1 MVGKDFNLTSNN
13 PIENSDFRIL
23 VSLQVQPSKEQLMTF
38 TWWKKELSMNSSNIF
53 SSEKLSFAIFLGF
66 QKLTSIFSSFSD
78 FVIAS

>member
-38 TWWKKELSMNSSNIF
+38 T
-53 SSEKLSFAIFLGF
+53 
-66 QKLTSIFSSFSD
+66 
-78 FVIAS
+78 